1 MTPQTERP
9 MFYWQKNLTFQMLVC
24 PIFMIINQ
32 KYKMKF
38 VLIISITVYINSIF
52 AQCEDG
58 EYSTIGVLDDI
69 NEEIYNDDE
78 SVNAY
83 SIFNWTSDDV
93 NRILSGNGIPN
104 HEVGTF
110 PNSNNPNSIS
120 EQSVNEVFSLCP
132 TIVSESGEP
141 VGGPAGA
148 IAYAINSVKFDPA
161 TAGRCNDQ
169 GECSLAQGQGNWN
182 IEALGHETFDFGD
195 DMNHAHVQPNG
206 QYHYHGMPEL
216 LIDFLGDDQ
225 GMTLVGWAADGFPV
239 YAKYGYSDPN
249 DSASDLIA
257 LQPSWKLKENPDEG
271 RPDTLTA
278 LVGGPG
284 QGTTNPNIPIPMGA
298 FTQDFEYEEGYGDL
312 DECNGRMGV
321 TPEFPNGIYYYMVT
335 DDFPYFTRCLK
346 GELTAGG
353 GGVVPDCDDVPPGNP
368 CCGDGICGGPETE
381 NNCPE
386 DCAVGNIGP
395 SLINFSI
402 YGDTVNTSQESIRI
416 GFVLTAEDG
425 EDYLSSY
432 ILRLIINGGP
442 PNGGEILES
451 SGFFTEG
458 EMSSSIASTIE
469 IPMATTEG
477 NWNIRIIL
485 EDDLGAITNL
495 GPNDLA
501 SLNFQNYIYVS
512 NTILG
517 SNYENMPNQ
526 YLLYQNYPNP
536 FNPITTLRYN
546 VPEKILVRISIFDI
560 SGNLIKMLVNEVK
573 NAGFYSARWGAI
585 NDNGQ
590 PVSAGVYF
598 YKIQAGNFV
607 DTKKMILLK

>member
-9 MFYWQKNLTFQMLVC
+9 MFYWQKNLTFPMLVR
-24 PIFMIINQ
+24 PIFIMINQ

-38 VLIISITVYINSIF
+38 VLIIAITAYFNSIF

-78 SVNAY
+78 SVNTY

-110 PNSNNPNSIS
+110 PNANNPNSIS
-120 EQSVNEVFSLCP
+120 EQNVNEVFSLCP
-132 TIVSESGEP
+132 TIVSENGEP

-216 LIDFLGDDQ
+216 LIDFLGDNQ
-225 GMTLVGWAADGFPV
+225 GMTLVGWASDGFPV

-249 DSASDLIA
+249 DSASDLVA

-284 QGTTNPNIPIPMGA
+284 QGITNPNIPIPMGA

-312 DECNGRMGV
+312 DECNGRIGV
-321 TPEFPNGIYYYMVT
+321 TPEFPNGIYYYVVT
-335 DDFPYFTRCLK
+335 DEFPFFTRCLK
-346 GELTAGG
+346 GDFDNAGG
-353 GGVVPDCDDVPPGNP
+353 GDVPDCNEVPPGNP

-386 DCAVGNIGP
+386 DCASGNIGP

-416 GFVLTAEDG
+416 GFVLTAEDS

-442 PNGGEILES
+442 PHGGEILES
-451 SGFFTEG
+451 SGSFDEG

-501 SLNFQNYIYVS
+501 NLNFQNYIYVS
-512 NTILG
+512 NTNLG
-517 SNYENMPNQ
+517 LNYEKMPNQ
-526 YLLYQNYPNP
+526 YLLHQNYPNP
-536 FNPITTLRYN
+536 FNPITTLKYN
-546 VPEKILVRISIFDI
+546 VPEKLLVRISIFDI
-560 SGNLIKMLVNEVK
+560 SGNLIKLLVNEVK

-585 NDNGQ
+585 NNNGQ

>member
-9 MFYWQKNLTFQMLVC
+9 MFYWQKSLTFPILAC

-38 VLIISITVYINSIF
+38 VLIISIIVYLNLIF

-110 PNSNNPNSIS
+110 PNANNPNSIS
-120 EQSVNEVFSLCP
+120 EQNVNEVFSLCP
-132 TIVSESGEP
+132 TIVSENGEP

-148 IAYAINSVKFDPA
+148 IAYAINSVKFDPG

-216 LIDFLGDDQ
+216 LIDFLGDNQ
-225 GMTLVGWAADGFPV
+225 GMTLVGWASDGFPV

-284 QGTTNPNIPIPMGA
+284 QGTTNPNIPIPLGA

-312 DECNGRMGV
+312 DECNGRIGV
-321 TPEFPNGIYYYMVT
+321 TPEFPNGIYYYVVT
-335 DDFPYFTRCLK
+335 DEFPFFTRCLK
-346 GELTAGG
+346 GDFDNAGG
-353 GGVVPDCDDVPPGNP
+353 GDVPDCNEVPPGNP

-386 DCAVGNIGP
+386 DCATGNTGP

-416 GFVLTAEDG
+416 GFVLTAEDS

-451 SGFFTEG
+451 SGSFDEG

-501 SLNFQNYIYVS
+501 NLNFQNYIYVS

-526 YLLYQNYPNP
+526 YLLHQNYPNP

-546 VPEKILVRISIFDI
+546 VPEKILVSICIFDI

-573 NAGFYSARWGAI
+573 SAGFYSARWDAI
-585 NDNGQ
+585 NDKGQ
-590 PVSAGVYF
+590 PISAGVYF